1 MGRERIN
8 AVTTS
13 FFGKGSIGLLPA
25 ELKKRGYRRGLIV
38 TDQFLF
44 EHKVAERVGQQI
56 LAAGAEYAIYYLV
69 QPNPTVQVVNDCIEA
84 AKALEV
90 DFLAAVGGGS
100 AIDTAKAVSIV
111 IANGGK
117 VEDYEGVDLSARA
130 GLPIVAV
137 NTTAGTGSEV
147 TAFYIVTNTA
157 THSKMCIMDT
167 NCMVSIAVNDVD
179 FMMSMPPGLTA
190 STGMD
195 AMTHAIEAVLSVR
208 ATPFTDKDAM
218 WAIRA
223 IKDYLPAAVKDGQNV
238 KAREMMA
245 YAEYTAGMAF
255 SNAGLGMV
263 HAMAH
268 ALGGH
273 FNLPHGICNSVLL
286 PYAMKFNGGA
296 PGASGRFQLVAEAL
310 ELPEARAMPDD
321 RAAKECVKFIRGLS
335 EELSM
340 ARTLRELKGVDPK
353 RFGDLA
359 DLALK
364 DFCMADNPLI
374 PTREQVIR
382 VYRDA
387 YEGVLAV

>member
-310 ELPEARAMPDD
+310 ELPEARAMSDG

>member
-310 ELPEARAMPDD
+310 ELPEARAMSDD

>member
-90 DFLAAVGGGS
+90 DFLVAVGGGS

-310 ELPEARAMPDD
+310 ELPEARAMSDG